1 MNTPEASPRP
11 TTCPSL
17 ELLADL
23 ESGLL
28 PADTSAQVLHHVSTC
43 NDCQTKLKRAAG
55 RANQDPAAF
64 PETIDWT
71 TDSEVQVLHTL
82 VPAEPD
88 PTRAAPPAATVPRS
102 RLGQYRLMAILGQGG
117 MGAVCLAYHLRLKK
131 WVAVKILPTESAP
144 KPSAIA
150 RFHREMEAIGQ
161 LEHPHLVRATD
172 ADEIDGVHFLVME
185 LVDGADLNRLVR
197 ESGKLSVADACE
209 AARQAA
215 LGLQYAHGRGMVHR
229 DIKPSNLILSR
240 DGVVKVLDM
249 GLALLHGSRVAG
261 GPLTG
266 TGQVMGTLNFMAPE
280 QWEASNKVDIRAD
293 VYSLGCTLYMLLT
306 GHVPYGGVEY
316 ESALQKMAAHA
327 NAPIPTAR
335 VRRPEVSADLDV
347 VLAKMMA
354 KAPAGRYQTPQ
365 ELAAALAPFA
375 AGADLSAV
383 AETIPPANFPT
394 PPTDEPSAPSVTV
407 QPLATTISQP
417 APAKPVRR
425 WAATVV
431 GIWLFGAAVSL
442 AAMYLNRDRQPP
454 LDPPPTNDG
463 SDDAIARAVDAR
475 VFNPRVTNNLLDRAP
490 KKLVWDNRKRNVAA
504 AFNKDAGSLMVQAPE
519 ISLLSFGRTKATTY
533 TLRVRIQQ
541 IDWDGGVGVFFGY
554 RPAGAPEKSNFHAIT
569 TVSREMGPTFFSLQR
584 VSGTVQPDPPGPPVA
599 TASRFV
605 FDFVPFPQPME
616 YALEIDVGPKGLER
630 VMWGKDGCPNVC
642 LPHWN
647 ADFGTQ
653 DYAGEF
659 GVFCRGTATISGAEF
674 IPLN

>member
-11 TTCPSL
+11 STCPSL

-43 NDCQTKLKRAAG
+43 NDCRTKLKRAAG
-55 RANQDPAAF
+55 RADQDPAAF

-71 TDSEVQVLHTL
+71 TDSEVRVLHTL
-82 VPAEPD
+82 APAEPD
-88 PTRAAPPAATVPRS
+88 PTRAAPPAATVPRA

-185 LVDGADLNRLVR
+185 LVDGADLYRLIR
-197 ESGKLSVADACE
+197 EAGKMAVADACE

-327 NAPIPTAR
+327 NAPVPPAR
-335 VRRPEVSADLDV
+335 WRRPEVSAELDA

-354 KAPAGRYQTPQ
+354 KAPADRYQTPQ
-365 ELAAALAPFA
+365 DLAAALAPFA

-394 PPTDEPSAPSVTV
+394 PPTDEPSAPSVTI
-407 QPLATTISQP
+407 QPLVTTILQP
-417 APAKPVRR
+417 APAKPARR
-425 WAATVV
+425 WAVA
-431 GIWLFGAAVSL
+431 AAVAMIAAAVTIYL
-442 AAMYLNRDRQPP
+442 AFIRPP
-454 LDPPPTNDG
+454 KPADASAKPPADE
-463 SDDAIARAVDAR
+463 
-475 VFNPRVTNNLLDRAP
+475 PRLWKVNEWNQLLDRDPSPVHWRNGWGDSGLSRDEKA
-490 KKLVWDNRKRNVAA
+490 KVLRVQAYDRSVITLGRSDFVNYKLKLGFREPRWVGAVGLFFAGRP
-504 AFNKDAGSLMVQAPE
+504 DAGSAWHRYQTVYLRDGLGFQNQTEYGMYRGQGGFRYHEGGRLETEIREFGQAPVPAPDGQE
-519 ISLLSFGRTKATTY
+519 YILIVTVTAQGVEQVT
-533 TLRVRIQQ
+533 
-541 IDWDGGVGVFFGY
+541 WDGQACRQLCSQAMNRRSGL
-554 RPAGAPEKSNFHAIT
+554 PEYT
-569 TVSREMGPTFFSLQR
+569 
-584 VSGTVQPDPPGPPVA
+584 
-599 TASRFV
+599 
-605 FDFVPFPQPME
+605 
-616 YALEIDVGPKGLER
+616 
-630 VMWGKDGCPNVC
+630 
-642 LPHWN
+642 
-647 ADFGTQ
+647 
-653 DYAGEF
+653 GEF
-659 GVFCRGTATISGAEF
+659 GLYFDNATATITSAHF
-674 IPLN
+674 MPLEGSK